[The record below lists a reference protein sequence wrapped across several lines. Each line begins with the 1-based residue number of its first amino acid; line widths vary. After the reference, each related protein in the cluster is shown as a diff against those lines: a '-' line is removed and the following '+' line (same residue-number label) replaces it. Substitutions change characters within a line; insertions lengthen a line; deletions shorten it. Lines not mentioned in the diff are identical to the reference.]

1 MKTGTITYN
10 VNDRGRQY
18 RGTPRRF
25 DNAGLAA
32 VVNSNE
38 VQERVKQG
46 DLWGYY
52 GHWPR
57 MLFGMSPGE
66 GGVVQS
72 GPLAGKVV
80 RLEPAFVTRSLAADA
95 AGNVRHEAEFADT
108 PTGRTAKRLFLNKK
122 GGFSSAIDC
131 RPRNGVDV
139 PVGFYGFDYVSEPN
153 FATNRGYAL
162 DGVMEGAEDT
172 AILDGAISESQV
184 TLRALDGLYT
194 ALQGD
199 YDRICDLNARIE
211 AENREL
217 IALLV
222 SKRPDLTGRLDSIV
236 GQPFERG
243 GFHSAHHSSLIDMAR
258 EFEHMPLATREAESP
273 VVDPETSKLR
283 ALLTQFSPF
292 TRR

>member
-25 DNAGLAA
+25 DNAGLAD

-38 VQERVKQG
+38 VQERVSKG

-57 MLFGMSPGE
+57 VLFGMSPGE
-66 GGVVQS
+66 GGVVQR

-80 RLEPAFVTRSLAADA
+80 RLEPAFVTRSLSADTD
-95 AGNVRHEAEFADT
+95 GNVRHEAEFADT
-108 PTGRTAKRLFLNKK
+108 PTGRTAMRLFNGKK

-153 FATNRGYAL
+153 FSTNRGYAL
-162 DGVMEGAEDT
+162 DGVMEEGDDLAM
-172 AILDGAISESQV
+172 LDNIAESQTTV
-184 TLRALDGLYT
+184 KILDGLYT

-199 YDRICDLNARIE
+199 YDRMAQCYATLGE
-211 AENREL
+211 ENRQL
-217 IALLV
+217 INLLAV
-222 SKRPDLTGRLDSIV
+222 RRPDLAMKPGQVLDSV
-236 GQPFERG
+236 FDRPLHASNR
-243 GFHSAHHSSLIDMAR
+243 SSLIDLAR
-258 EFEHMPLATREAESP
+258 DFGAMKLEPFEAQRKDA
-273 VVDPETSKLR
+273 DPEMG
-283 ALLTQFSPF
+283 LLQGILQQFA
-292 TRR
+292 R